1 MVGPCAVRAG
11 TWRERAFILRL
22 VDVFDESGEA
32 EGSAGPSVPV
42 TLLRPTQ
49 AEPLEEMPTNADR
62 GRRVLVVEDERTIRR
77 SIAGYL
83 QDAGYT
89 VDEAENGAQALDA
102 MREALPDVIVLDLLM
117 PIMGGRA
124 FVEAARQDM
133 RLGAVPVVLLSAA
146 HDLAQA
152 TEQLQPRASLAKPVD
167 LDVLLAVVD
176 RVAHS

>member
-1 MVGPCAVRAG
+1 M
-11 TWRERAFILRL
+11 LRGVYGRDDL
-22 VDVFDESGEA
+22 DDA
-32 EGSAGPSVPV
+32 EGSARQSARVSSIESR
-42 TLLRPTQ
+42 LRREP
-49 AEPLEEMPTNADR
+49 AEAAQPPEIDR
-62 GRRVLVVEDERTIRR
+62 GRRVLVVEDERTIRH

-89 VDEAENGAQALDA
+89 VDEAENGA
-102 MREALPDVIVLDLLM
+102 EALNRMHDAIPDVVVLDLLM

-124 FVEAARQDM
+124 FVQACRDDA

-176 RVAHS
+176 RVSHS

>member
-1 MVGPCAVRAG
+1 MNVR
-11 TWRERAFILRL
+11 
-22 VDVFDESGEA
+22 DVNDDA
-32 EGSAGPSVPV
+32 EGPARSPARISRIHSAR
-42 TLLRPTQ
+42 RPT
-49 AEPLEEMPTNADR
+49 PVEEETPVVVDR

-83 QDAGYT
+83 EDAGYT
-89 VDEAENGAQALDA
+89 VDEAENGADALNR
-102 MREALPDVIVLDLLM
+102 MREALPDVVVLDLLM

-124 FVEAARQDM
+124 FVQACREDV

-176 RVAHS
+176 RVSHS

>member
-1 MVGPCAVRAG
+1 MLRGVDGRDDFDDTEATTRQPARVSSIEPRLRREPVETVQPTDPDRA
-11 TWRERAFILRL
+11 
-22 VDVFDESGEA
+22 
-32 EGSAGPSVPV
+32 
-42 TLLRPTQ
+42 
-49 AEPLEEMPTNADR
+49 
-62 GRRVLVVEDERTIRR
+62 RRVLVVEDERTIRH

-89 VDEAENGAQALDA
+89 VDEAENGA
-102 MREALPDVIVLDLLM
+102 EALNRMRDAIPDVVVLDLLM
-117 PIMGGRA
+117 PVMGGRA
-124 FVEAARQDM
+124 FVQACREDA

-176 RVAHS
+176 RVSHY

>member
-1 MVGPCAVRAG
+1 MADSSLRK
-11 TWRERAFILRL
+11 RAFILRG
-22 VDVFDESGEA
+22 VDAFDDNGE
-32 EGSAGPSVPV
+32 
-42 TLLRPTQ
+42 TLARPPARITRLRASQPGTTEEPPTS
-49 AEPLEEMPTNADR
+49 ADR

-102 MREALPDVIVLDLLM
+102 MRSALPDVVVLDLLM
-117 PIMGGRA
+117 PIMGGRD
-124 FVEAARQDM
+124 FVQAARQDV

-176 RVAHS
+176 RVAHT